1 MGIIFMNETLTE
13 AVTEVVVDGG
23 FMHTLKSIDFAG
35 IFASIVDL
43 GINVL
48 LTLLPYVEMAIPYVF
63 PIFLAY
69 SLYKLFFNHIYAYVM
84 TQQVIGKSNEW
95 VVIIRNGKQVTAGV
109 GLSTF
114 KRPFDNV
121 ATFPSSVK
129 EVQFSAEQ
137 VTTEMQGINVSATLA
152 WSIYREDDGPFRC
165 YKTFGSDLKS
175 NVPHSINDKLINSA

>member
-1 MGIIFMNETLTE
+1 MNNTLTE
-13 AVTEVVVDGG
+13 TVTEVVTDGG

-35 IFASIVDL
+35 MATSVLDL
-43 GINVL
+43 AINVIL
-48 LTLLPYVEMAIPYVF
+48 ALLPWVEMAVPYIF

-69 SLYKLFFNHIYAYVM
+69 SLYKLFFIHVYNYVM
-84 TQQVIGKSNEW
+84 TLQVVGKSNEW

-114 KRPFDNV
+114 RHPFDNV
-121 ATFPSSVK
+121 AMFPSSVK

-152 WSIYREDDGPFRC
+152 WSIYRMEDGPFRC
-165 YKTFGSDLKS
+165 YKTFGSDLK
-175 NVPHSINDKLINSA
+175 NATPHSINDKLINSA